1 MPKLSALILVATAMA
16 AFQSGP
22 PQGEDGERRGP
33 PPEALEVC
41 ETLEAG
47 ATCSFEGRRGPLE
60 GTCEAPPHGGDG
72 PLACRP
78 ADAPPPR
85 QDRAEE

>member
-1 MPKLSALILVATAMA
+1 MPTLSTLFLAATALA

-22 PQGEDGERRGP
+22 PQGGDGERRGP

-41 ETLEAG
+41 ESVEVGTA
-47 ATCSFEGRRGPLE
+47 CSFEGRRGTLE
-60 GTCEAPPHGGDG
+60 GTCEAPPHGEGA
-72 PLACRP
+72 LACRP

-85 QDRAEE
+85 QERPEE